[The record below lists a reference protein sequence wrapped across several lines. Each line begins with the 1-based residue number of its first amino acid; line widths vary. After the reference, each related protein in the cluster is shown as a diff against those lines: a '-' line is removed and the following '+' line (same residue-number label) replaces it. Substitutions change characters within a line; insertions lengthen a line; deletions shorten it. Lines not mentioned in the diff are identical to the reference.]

1 MAVTAHLCS
10 FASPVCLC
18 VKAIDPKPKI
28 NEYRWY
34 PAESVVKPRPTDWIV
49 KICKI
54 PHGWVKRTI
63 NHQSYGQLR
72 GGLSQLYVVCKPHE
86 HWFIISAI
94 NPTLNQVMFTNL
106 ATLTIVTFTRRPA
119 LTKWTKPTYI
129 AKWGSVVQFASYL
142 WVPVAQSHGSFP
154 CSSKARQEF
163 AHGVVKVHKTFLLGT
178 EWGYAS
184 LIYSL
189 DEWGSTIWLVNI
201 AMENHHF

>member
-1 MAVTAHLCS
+1 MVPRRISSETSPHRLNSKNMQNPPWLSEENYKSPILWAIARWALPVT
-10 FASPVCLC
+10 V
-18 VKAIDPKPKI
+18 
-28 NEYRWY
+28 
-34 PAESVVKPRPTDWIV
+34 
-49 KICKI
+49 
-54 PHGWVKRTI
+54 
-63 NHQSYGQLR
+63 
-72 GGLSQLYVVCKPHE
+72 YVVCKPHE
-86 HWFIISAI
+86 HWFFISTI

-184 LIYSL
+184 LIYCL
-189 DEWGSTIWLVNI
+189 DEWGSISVLPSGNLT
-201 AMENHHF
+201 